1 MDIVIGNLKS
11 KIITDNPKVI
21 KALDKLYSFRV
32 PGAEFSPSYK
42 RKRWDGKKHY
52 LSPTGAF
59 ATGLLPR
66 ILKDLKKAGCDP
78 DLKNI
83 QTFDSYKLENIDNL
97 KYYSFQKS
105 LIQKVLCERR
115 GVIKS
120 PTGSGKTLI
129 MAGIIKS
136 LAKKHKKMVI
146 LFNAKQL
153 LSQTYEFLSKTCN
166 MEDLGVC
173 FGEGF
178 IPGNIMLCTVQS
190 IEKILDT
197 HLDETEVLIID
208 EVHEFCKGKTTLAA
222 IESFPNA
229 IFRVGL
235 TATPPTDKIPRYN
248 LEGAIGPIWEE
259 ATTISL
265 IESGKL
271 ARPIIQLLPTEQFNG
286 DDYDLSYEEIYEK
299 YIINNEHRNSLI
311 KSVVDKIKQVN
322 DRARILILTL
332 SLEHASLLH
341 EEIEGSLKLQ
351 GEDEMVKR
359 YETIS
364 SFLSNDGNSVLIGTK
379 ILQTGVNIQE
389 ITHFINARGLRSEIA
404 TIQALGRAI
413 RKHESKQQVYIYDF
427 MDKAKYLDN
436 HAKAR
441 KKYYLK
447 EKHTVEEV

>member
-11 KIITDNPKVI
+11 KIVTDNPKII

-52 LSPTGAF
+52 ISPNGTF

-66 ILKDLKKAGCDP
+66 ILQDLEKAKSNP
-78 DLKNI
+78 NLKNV
-83 QTFDSYKLENIDNL
+83 QTFDPCELKNIDNL

-105 LIQKVLCERR
+105 LIQRVLCERR

-136 LAKKHKKMVI
+136 LAEKYKKMVI

-153 LSQTYEFLSKTCN
+153 LSQTYEFLSKTCSIDN
-166 MEDLGVC
+166 LGVC

-190 IEKILDT
+190 VEKILDT

-208 EVHEFCKGKTTLAA
+208 EVHEFCNGKTTLAA

-229 IFRVGL
+229 VFRIGL
-235 TATPPTDKIPRYN
+235 TATPPTDKIPKYN
-248 LEGAIGPIWEE
+248 LEGAVGPVWEE
-259 ATTISL
+259 TTTASL

-271 ARPIIQLLPTEQFNG
+271 TKPIIQILPTEKF
-286 DDYDLSYEEIYEK
+286 DEEDYDLPYDKIYDK
-299 YIINNEHRNSLI
+299 YIINNERRNGLI
-311 KSVVDKIKQVN
+311 KSVIERIKEVN
-322 DRARILILTL
+322 ERARILILTL

-351 GEDEMVKR
+351 GEDEMTKR

-364 SFLSNDGNSVLIGTK
+364 SFLNNKGNSVLIGTK
-379 ILQTGVNIQE
+379 ILQTGVNIEE

-427 MDKAKYLDN
+427 MDKAKYLSK

-441 KKYYLK
+441 KKYYLE
-447 EKHTVEEV
+447 EKHTVEEI

>member
-1 MDIVIGNLKS
+1 M
-11 KIITDNPKVI
+11 
-21 KALDKLYSFRV
+21 
-32 PGAEFSPSYK
+32 PGSEFSPSYK

-52 LSPTGAF
+52 ISSNGTF
-59 ATGLLPR
+59 ATGLLPK
-66 ILKDLKKAGCDP
+66 ILRDLKKAQCEP
-78 DLKNI
+78 NLKNL
-83 QTFDSYKLENIDNL
+83 QDFEPYELKTIDAL
-97 KYYSFQKS
+97 KYYDFQKS
-105 LIQKVLCERR
+105 LIQKTLQERR

-136 LAKKHKKMVI
+136 LAERHKKMVI

-153 LSQTYEFLSKTCN
+153 LSQTYEILSKTCN

-271 ARPIIQLLPTEQFNG
+271 TRPVIQLLPTEQFNG

-311 KSVVDKIKQVN
+311 KSVIDKIKQVN

-359 YETIS
+359 YKTIS

-379 ILQTGVNIQE
+379 ILQTGINIQE
-389 ITHFINARGLRSEIA
+389 ITHFINARGLKSEIA
-404 TIQALGRAI
+404 TLQALGRALH
-413 RKHESKQQVYIYDF
+413 KHETKDNVFVYDF
-427 MDKAKYLDN
+427 MDNVKYLKD
-436 HAKAR
+436 HSKKRKAH
-441 KKYYLK
+441 YLK
-447 EKHTVEEV
+447 EGHEVKVL